1 MLLIPLIL
9 IIGLAVAFTVCEIKA
24 SKGNTKVPPDVL
36 LILGCRVRGN
46 EAEETLMMR
55 IEKAAEY
62 LKENKQTVAV
72 ACGGIVH
79 KDQLKSEAEVIRE
92 ELIRR
97 GVEAERIILED
108 KSKTTAQNFI
118 NAGKLLSLEGKR
130 VAFLSSEFHLMR
142 ASMIAKKC
150 SFECTTVAA
159 PSPKKLR
166 FKNYLR
172 EFWAVPLII
181 NDTKGVKNND

>member
-62 LKENKQTVAV
+62 LKAALSPLPSYLPYPAYIHKF
-72 ACGGIVH
+72 CGH
-79 KDQLKSEAEVIRE
+79 SYP
-92 ELIRR
+92 
-97 GVEAERIILED
+97 
-108 KSKTTAQNFI
+108 T
-118 NAGKLLSLEGKR
+118 
-130 VAFLSSEFHLMR
+130 
-142 ASMIAKKC
+142 
-150 SFECTTVAA
+150 
-159 PSPKKLR
+159 P
-166 FKNYLR
+166 
-172 EFWAVPLII
+172 
-181 NDTKGVKNND
+181 

>member
-1 MLLIPLIL
+1 MFLIPIAVIIALITVF
-9 IIGLAVAFTVCEIKA
+9 VATEVKA
-24 SKGNTKVPPDVL
+24 SKGNTKEPPDIL

-55 IEKAAEY
+55 IERAAEY
-62 LKENKQTVAV
+62 LNENKATLAV

-79 KDQLKSEAEVIRE
+79 KDQFRSEAEVIKE
-92 ELIRR
+92 ELIKR
-97 GVEAERIILED
+97 GVEADRLILED

-118 NAGKLLSLEGKR
+118 NAKKLVDLEGKS

-142 ASMIAKKC
+142 ASMIAKRCK
-150 SFECTTVAA
+150 FECTTLAA

-172 EFWAVPLII
+172 EFWAIPLII
-181 NDTKGVKNND
+181 NDTKGVKKND